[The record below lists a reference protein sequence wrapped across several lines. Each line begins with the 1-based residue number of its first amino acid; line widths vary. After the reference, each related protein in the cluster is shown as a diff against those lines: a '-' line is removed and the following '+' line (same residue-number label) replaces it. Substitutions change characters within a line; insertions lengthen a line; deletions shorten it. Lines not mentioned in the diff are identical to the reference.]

1 MTLLQYGTSPDDT
14 YHDVPEHVGDA
25 VVAFLTEME
34 AIWCKETV
42 VDVTILLQQT
52 VSTRAVEIY

>member
-1 MTLLQYGTSPDDT
+1 MTLLQYGTAPDDT

-42 VDVTILLQQT
+42 VDVTILLQQ
-52 VSTRAVEIY
+52 I